1 MFEIVHSIESCT
13 VLVVDDSKLVR
24 KLVSR
29 ILKPVCRTVSF
40 ESAETALK
48 VCHKIKPD
56 LIVMDIN
63 LEGMSGLEACKAL
76 KSQPELADIP
86 LLFITSSQEPKVQEK
101 CWDAGA
107 VDFIEKPLVAST
119 LVKRITTHLK
129 YKVQADILTKQSF
142 VDGLT
147 ELYNRRFFDIEIDR
161 LLKDSLR
168 RRVPLTLLLI
178 DIDFFKKFNDSL
190 GHLEGDQA
198 LKSVTR
204 QVSECARRPVDLV
217 CRYGGE
223 EIAVL
228 LPDTSI
234 HSAQQ
239 FASEVVQSIA
249 DLAIAHPS
257 SPHRFVTVSV
267 GLSCTGSTKAATPA
281 ELIEQADSALYNAK
295 ESGRNQYQVCTT
307 VSSS

>member
-13 VLVVDDSKLVR
+13 VLVVDDAKAIR
-24 KLVSR
+24 KLVSA

-56 LIVMDIN
+56 LIIMDIN
-63 LEGMSGLEACKAL
+63 LEGMSGLQACKEL
-76 KSQPELADIP
+76 KSQPDLADIP
-86 LLFITSSQEPKVQEK
+86 VIFITASQEPQVQEK

-119 LVKRITTHLK
+119 LVKRISTHLK
-129 YKVQADILTKQSF
+129 YKVQADILTNQSF

-168 RRVPLTLLLI
+168 RRVPLALLLI
-178 DIDFFKKFNDSL
+178 DIDFFKKFNDSQ
-190 GHLEGDQA
+190 GHLEGDKA
-198 LKSVTR
+198 LKDVTR
-204 QVSECARRPVDLV
+204 QVSLCTQRPVDLV

-228 LPDTSI
+228 LPDTSV
-234 HSAQQ
+234 HSAQE
-239 FASEVVQSIA
+239 FASKVVQSVA
-249 DLAIAHPS
+249 KLAIAHPT
-257 SPHRFVTVSV
+257 SPHNFVTVSV
-267 GLSCTGSTKAATPA
+267 GLSCTGSAKATTPA
-281 ELIEQADSALYNAK
+281 KLIEQADAALYNAK
-295 ESGRNQYQVCTT
+295 ESGRNQYQASMAVP
-307 VSSS
+307 SY

>member
-13 VLVVDDSKLVR
+13 VLVVDDAKVIR
-24 KLVSR
+24 KLVSA

-56 LIVMDIN
+56 LIIMDIH
-63 LEGMSGLEACKAL
+63 LEGMSGLEACQQL
-76 KSQPELADIP
+76 KSDPELADIP
-86 LLFITSSQEPKVQEK
+86 LIFITSNQDPKTQEK

-129 YKVQADILTKQSF
+129 YKVQADILTNQSF

-147 ELYNRRFFDIEIDR
+147 ELYNRRFFDIEIER

-168 RRVPLTLLLI
+168 RRVPLALLLI

-204 QVSECARRPVDLV
+204 QVSLCARRPVDLV

-228 LPDTSI
+228 LPDTSV

-239 FASEVVQSIA
+239 FASDIVKSIS
-249 DLAIAHPS
+249 DLAIVHPM
-257 SPHRFVTVSV
+257 SPHKHVTVSV
-267 GLSCTGSTKAATPA
+267 GVSCTGSSKATTPA
-281 ELIEQADSALYNAK
+281 QLIAQADDALYHAK
-295 ESGRNQYQVCTT
+295 EAGRNQYQACVAL
-307 VSSS
+307 VS